1 MSLSKNVKFGIK
13 CDYTFDIG
21 NELYELRPALDFRS
35 WLLSPNNWNG
45 SNANVF
51 IVFGSSFP
59 GNLNNNN
66 VNNTNGVRPSISLEF
81 ELEMYCKNCFV
92 NEFKFKRK
100 VITNVIVD

>member
-1 MSLSKNVKFGIK
+1 VSKNVKFGIK

-51 IVFGSSFP
+51 NVNGSSNP
-59 GNLNNNN
+59 GSLDYYR
-66 VNNTNGVRPSISLEF
+66 VNYTFGVRPAVSLKSCVKTSGGDGSASAPYTIE
-81 ELEMYCKNCFV
+81 ETETGC
-92 NEFKFKRK
+92 
-100 VITNVIVD
+100 

>member
-1 MSLSKNVKFGIK
+1 MSKNVKFGIK

-51 IVFGSSFP
+51 NVNGSSNP
-59 GNLNNNN
+59 GNLNNTN
-66 VNNTNGVRPSISLEF
+66 VNGVNGVRPAVSLKSCVKTSGGDGSASDPYTIKETTSG
-81 ELEMYCKNCFV
+81 C
-92 NEFKFKRK
+92 
-100 VITNVIVD
+100 

>member
-1 MSLSKNVKFGIK
+1 MSKNVKFGIK
-13 CDYTFDIG
+13 CENTFDIG

-51 IVFGSSFP
+51 NVNGSSNP

-66 VNNTNGVRPSISLEF
+66 VNNTNGVRPAISLKSCTLYSTGNGSASDPYTIKETTSG
-81 ELEMYCKNCFV
+81 C
-92 NEFKFKRK
+92 
-100 VITNVIVD
+100 

>member
-1 MSLSKNVKFGIK
+1 MSKNVKFGIK
-13 CDYTFDIG
+13 CENTFDIG

-51 IVFGSSFP
+51 NVNGSSNP

-66 VNNTNGVRPSISLEF
+66 VNNTNGVRPAISLKSCIKYSTGDGSASDPYTIE
-81 ELEMYCKNCFV
+81 ETETGC
-92 NEFKFKRK
+92 
-100 VITNVIVD
+100 

>member
-1 MSLSKNVKFGIK
+1 MSKNVKFGIK
-13 CDYTFDIG
+13 CENTFDIG

-51 IVFGSSFP
+51 NVNGSSNP

-66 VNNTNGVRPSISLEF
+66 VNNTNGVRPAISLKSCT
-81 ELEMYCKNCFV
+81 LYSTGNGSA
-92 NEFKFKRK
+92 NEPYTIKE
-100 VITNVIVD
+100 TETGC

>member
-1 MSLSKNVKFGIK
+1 MSKNVKFGIK
-13 CDYTFDIG
+13 CENTFDIG

-35 WLLSPNNWNG
+35 WLLSPNNCNG

-51 IVFGSSFP
+51 NVNGSSNP
-59 GNLNNNN
+59 GNLNKNN

>member
-1 MSLSKNVKFGIK
+1 MQFYNNNGIK
-13 CDYTFDIG
+13 CENIFDIG
-21 NELYELRPALDFRS
+21 NELYELRPTLDFRS

-51 IVFGSSFP
+51 NVNGSSNP

>member
-1 MSLSKNVKFGIK
+1 MSKNVKFGIK

-51 IVFGSSFP
+51 GVVGSSNLS
-59 GNLNNNN
+59 NLNNNR
-66 VNNTNGVRPSISLEF
+66 VGLTNGVRTANISQIL
-81 ELEMYCKNCFV
+81 YK
-92 NEFKFKRK
+92 
-100 VITNVIVD
+100 I